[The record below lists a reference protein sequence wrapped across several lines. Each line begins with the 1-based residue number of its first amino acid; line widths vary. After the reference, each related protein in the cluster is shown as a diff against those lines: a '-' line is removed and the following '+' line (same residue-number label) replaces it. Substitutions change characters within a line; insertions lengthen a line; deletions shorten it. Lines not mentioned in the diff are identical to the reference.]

1 MAIYRIPLRLNRLVL
16 KFPTLGM
23 SWHHH
28 HHHHHQKHLG
38 KLWANKPGLIESFV
52 IVLIEFCSHKP
63 RPGLADEL
71 ARLTVIVKK

>member
-28 HHHHHQKHLG
+28 KHLG
-38 KLWANKPGLIESFV
+38 KLLANKPGLTESFV